1 MRTTYDREADAVY
14 IALVDVA
21 PGEAT
26 VQREVPTGNED
37 SMIVLDFDERGF
49 LLGVEV
55 LGASAVLRDEV
66 LANAT
71 DVTKNS

>member
-26 VQREVPTGNED
+26 VQHEVPTGNED
-37 SMIVLDFDERGF
+37 STIVLDFDERGF

-55 LGASAVLRDEV
+55 LGASVVLRAEV

-71 DVTKNS
+71 QI